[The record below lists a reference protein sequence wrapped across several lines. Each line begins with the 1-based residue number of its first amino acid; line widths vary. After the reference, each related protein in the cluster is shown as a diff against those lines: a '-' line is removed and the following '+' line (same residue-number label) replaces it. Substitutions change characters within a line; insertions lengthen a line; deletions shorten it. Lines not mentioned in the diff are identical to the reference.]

1 MTTESY
7 EPHFLF
13 VPLLCPGH
21 IIPLLDIARLL
32 GERNVAVTMVIT
44 PQNATRFGSIIDR
57 ASKSGLP
64 FNFLQLQ
71 FPSTEVGLPEG
82 CESVDT
88 VPSLDSI
95 GKFLTALTM
104 LQAPLEQS
112 LQEMKPFPSC
122 IVTDKNIPW
131 VAATASKFQI
141 PRILFDGTSCFNHLC
156 FHNLHKSKVYEHLS
170 YSEPFV
176 MPGLPDRI
184 EFTRAQLS
192 GSFNPDSNKDM
203 NAFRQRVKDSQAGAL
218 GVLLNSFEELE
229 TEYVKAYREATG
241 FKVWCIGPVS
251 LCNKESLD
259 KAERGRI
266 SSVGDNQ
273 CVKWLDSQAP
283 GSVIYVCFGTLN
295 RIPSLQLIE
304 IATALEA
311 SNRPFIWVLREGYKI
326 EEMEK
331 WLEEEEY
338 EEKIKGRGLL
348 IRGWAPQVLILSH
361 QTIGGFLTHCGW
373 NSTLEGICAGVPM
386 ITWPL
391 FAEQFY
397 NEKLI
402 VQVLDIGIGVG
413 TQQVV
418 MQFGGKEDGEPAA
431 LVKAEDIKKAINKLM
446 DRGEEGEERRK
457 RAKGLAAKAEK
468 AVEQGGSSYLNI
480 TLFIEDV
487 VQHVKNNRTK
497 C

>member
-13 VPLLCPGH
+13 IPLMCPGH
-21 IIPLLDIARLL
+21 IIPLMDIAILL
-32 GERNVAVTMVIT
+32 GERNVAVTMVTT
-44 PQNATRFGSIIDR
+44 PLNATRFGSIIER
-57 ASKSGLP
+57 ATKSGLP
-64 FNFLQLQ
+64 INFLQLQ
-71 FPSTEVGLPEG
+71 FPSTEVGLPKG
-82 CESVDT
+82 CESIDSL
-88 VPSLDSI
+88 PSLDLV
-95 GKFLTALTM
+95 GKFLTAQSM
-104 LQAPLEQS
+104 LQEPLEQS

-131 VAATASKFQI
+131 MAATASKFQI
-141 PRILFDGTSCFNHLC
+141 PRILFDGTSCFTHMC
-156 FHNLHKSKVYEHLS
+156 SYNLHKSKVYEHLS

-176 MPGLPDRI
+176 IPGLPDRI
-184 EFTRAQLS
+184 EFTKAQLPA
-192 GSFNPDSNKDM
+192 SFNPGSNKDLI
-203 NAFRQRVKDSQAGAL
+203 AFRQTVKASEAGAF

-229 TEYVKAYREATG
+229 TEYVKAYREVTG

-266 SSVGDNQ
+266 PSIDENQ
-273 CVKWLDSQAP
+273 CMKWLDSQAL
-283 GSVIYVCFGTLN
+283 GSVIYVSFGSLN

-304 IATALEA
+304 IGIALEA
-311 SNRPFIWVLREGYKI
+311 SNRPFIWVLREGYKREER

-331 WLEEEEY
+331 WLEEEGY
-338 EEKIKGRGLL
+338 EERVKGRGLL

-361 QTIGGFLTHCGW
+361 QAIGGFLTHCGW
-373 NSTLEGICAGVPM
+373 NSTLEGICAGIPM

-402 VQVLDIGIGVG
+402 VQVLDIGVAVG

-418 MQFGGKEDGEPAA
+418 MQFGEKDNKSGA

-446 DRGEEGEERRK
+446 DGGEEGEERRK
-457 RAKGLAAKAEK
+457 RAKGLEAKAEK

-480 TLFIEDV
+480 TLLIEDV
-487 VQHVKNNRTK
+487 VQQVKHNRT
-497 C
+497 